1 MRNIL
6 FNASKFALTF
16 PHPYAHAIGY
26 VLLRMSNIGDS
37 P

>member
-16 PHPYAHAIGY
+16 PHPYAHGIGY
-26 VLLRMSNIGDS
+26 VLLRASNFGDKA
-37 P
+37 